1 MLIPQEPVAE
11 GHKHSSSKEGF
22 PERIKSRK
30 SIIITLRESVVISLQ
45 AQGQQLIP
53 SVHLNSQMGKF
64 CFDIFGVD
72 KFALVQGLLPK
83 FPKTEVPL
91 ITLFAVNMKQN
102 HIYKQP
108 RFSQVVWR
116 MPLIP
121 GLGRQEDL

>member
-1 MLIPQEPVAE
+1 MAE

-22 PERIKSRK
+22 PERNTIRK

-53 SVHLNSQMGKF
+53 SVHLNSQTGKF
-64 CFDIFGVD
+64 CFAIFGVD

-102 HIYKQP
+102 HIYK
-108 RFSQVVWR
+108 
-116 MPLIP
+116 
-121 GLGRQEDL
+121 